1 MRTIVAFAATLLA
14 APSLELAAAA
24 FGAAARVRR
33 FGASPAPVSADGVEV
48 DSALAAAAAEAVT
61 RRRFGA
67 GVSFWISSIM
77 GLLFLSY
84 QQSCFESVCW

>member
-1 MRTIVAFAATLLA
+1 L
-14 APSLELAAAA
+14 PEELAGALEAASA

-33 FGASPAPVSADGVEV
+33 FGASPAPDSTAGEEV
-48 DSALAAAAAEAVT
+48 DSELAAEAAEAVT
-61 RRRFGA
+61 LRRFGA

-84 QQSCFESVCW
+84 RQICF